1 MSTGVESW
9 SSIKDMGAIY
19 PFVGSEVIMTIIAVV
34 IWIVWQVW
42 QIKSENS
49 AYEEQTSKLQ
59 GNLSNAISGDQVIA
73 ETGQ

>member
-9 SSIKDMGAIY
+9 SWESFADSPAIY

-42 QIKSENS
+42 QIKSENR

-59 GNLSNAISGDQVIA
+59 GNLSNAISGD
-73 ETGQ
+73 

>member
-19 PFVGSEVIMTIIAVV
+19 PFVGSEVLFIVIAVV

-42 QIKSENS
+42 QFRSENRT
-49 AYEEQTSKLQ
+49 YEEQTRNCVEIFQARYLEIKSLP
-59 GNLSNAISGDQVIA
+59 
-73 ETGQ
+73 

>member
-9 SSIKDMGAIY
+9 SSITDMGAIY

-42 QIKSENS
+42 QIKSENNS
-49 AYEEQTSKLQ
+49 YDEQTSKLQ
-59 GNLSNAISGDQVIA
+59 GNLPNAISGDQVIA
-73 ETGQ
+73 ETGE